1 MEKEREKVFNEN
13 DETSSKSQ
21 ELVQNYKDNEES
33 LGTNGNHRIDTV
45 NSNVQNDADNVKQK
59 KQKRTK
65 TGCFGCRLRRKKCD
79 ELHPICSGCKSSK
92 TECIWPQSGKAV
104 LTKHMRDELKK
115 HTIKKRVS
123 KKEYAR
129 ENQIQPKLEKR
140 DFKRKPKTVPG
151 TTILAGEKVPMQF
164 ESSIQMNEKANMS
177 RQIEG
182 NGNASAPGMAINSSK
197 SKFDPELDIGKQQ
210 MAFINYTTTAN
221 KKKCLVKKKASQ
233 GKKSGKH
240 QNATLRANTENDN
253 MDETL
258 ENTANSVQNMS
269 VSNNDFANYLFNPTN
284 INESSN
290 FLDKMLDLDI
300 QNGFLMTTFLN
311 NNTDIPM
318 DFLSAPG
325 SFGNGLPTNDISFSL
340 SGNEMSLPRQ
350 QKQQQ
355 QLQEVNNAEYA
366 GHTGNDV
373 VLNTN
378 TDLNDVGYSNATDST
393 NTTNDLPQPQ
403 VPLDKYPRVPSLSN
417 YVTNSFIN
425 GVPMH
430 TQLQR
435 SSAPYVPCNPSSERT
450 MVLEHTDSATGKQSA
465 TETTTTNSGSSS
477 SGSGDDDDVIGLDE
491 EQSEKLYGQ
500 LLDRFENWQP
510 TGPVLLRH
518 KHSNNKQELLL
529 YYTFFNYFLPK
540 VGPQKTLPELSTMQT
555 FPNVEQNSIV
565 NNVFMC
571 CGATFLAWVQPQKY
585 TVIAE
590 TLYEESKKN
599 LKELQ
604 LTRYDQSS
612 GGDGTDFCARGD
624 HDGESSSSSSNN
636 GDNSSGNNST
646 GDGKHSKR
654 IYIRGDE
661 DWLIACFQLL
671 VLRDK
676 LYNGQGVVDRCIEN
690 LSHSF
695 SIIKKRYLLDD
706 SLSTTQVMPTTPVD
720 RMLLESFLYNYTVS
734 VSVAKKL
741 DDGKLPNP
749 FSPVIT
755 KLVSMLK
762 LPLFENCE
770 VEWLNNPVL
779 GPSVDVFIMLA
790 KVSFLGRLHLPLEK
804 NSIWDIRAS
813 ELLQQCLYYSPP
825 NLPDKIKADRG
836 KYSVY
841 RPGLLCGSI
850 VSKSCYLLLYKII
863 NYGEMDDK
871 EILFNPDIQS
881 VVKYAIEALVD
892 IAKDDNLL
900 CILQWALLILGAFTV
915 EKRDQLI
922 IREYTR
928 SIGATIHSHSGS
940 KIKDHLEAMWASHDL
955 GLLFDR
961 EKLSQLVI

>member
-1 MEKEREKVFNEN
+1 MSNTATIHGLEQPLTPLEQYPKTPSLSTYTANSFMSGMPMHKQLER
-13 DETSSKSQ
+13 
-21 ELVQNYKDNEES
+21 
-33 LGTNGNHRIDTV
+33 
-45 NSNVQNDADNVKQK
+45 
-59 KQKRTK
+59 
-65 TGCFGCRLRRKKCD
+65 
-79 ELHPICSGCKSSK
+79 SSK
-92 TECIWPQSGKAV
+92 TYIPLNPTSDPPPVLEHASSSNGK
-104 LTKHMRDELKK
+104 
-115 HTIKKRVS
+115 
-123 KKEYAR
+123 
-129 ENQIQPKLEKR
+129 
-140 DFKRKPKTVPG
+140 
-151 TTILAGEKVPMQF
+151 
-164 ESSIQMNEKANMS
+164 
-177 RQIEG
+177 
-182 NGNASAPGMAINSSK
+182 
-197 SKFDPELDIGKQQ
+197 
-210 MAFINYTTTAN
+210 
-221 KKKCLVKKKASQ
+221 
-233 GKKSGKH
+233 
-240 QNATLRANTENDN
+240 QNATGTSS
-253 MDETL
+253 TKS
-258 ENTANSVQNMS
+258 NSAS
-269 VSNNDFANYLFNPTN
+269 TN
-284 INESSN
+284 V
-290 FLDKMLDLDI
+290 
-300 QNGFLMTTFLN
+300 
-311 NNTDIPM
+311 
-318 DFLSAPG
+318 
-325 SFGNGLPTNDISFSL
+325 
-340 SGNEMSLPRQ
+340 SGN
-350 QKQQQ
+350 
-355 QLQEVNNAEYA
+355 
-366 GHTGNDV
+366 
-373 VLNTN
+373 
-378 TDLNDVGYSNATDST
+378 
-393 NTTNDLPQPQ
+393 
-403 VPLDKYPRVPSLSN
+403 
-417 YVTNSFIN
+417 
-425 GVPMH
+425 
-430 TQLQR
+430 
-435 SSAPYVPCNPSSERT
+435 SS
-450 MVLEHTDSATGKQSA
+450 
-465 TETTTTNSGSSS
+465 
-477 SGSGDDDDVIGLDE
+477 SGDDDDVIGLDE

-500 LLDRFENWQP
+500 LLDKFENWQP

-518 KHSNNKQELLL
+518 QHSNNKQELLL

-585 TVIAE
+585 AAIAE

-604 LTRYDQSS
+604 LTMSDTSSEDDGTDLSAGDDNDVEINGGGSS
-612 GGDGTDFCARGD
+612 GGR
-624 HDGESSSSSSNN
+624 SSSDGSSS
-636 GDNSSGNNST
+636 GDNSSSNSST
-646 GDGKHSKR
+646 GDGKRGKKK
-654 IYIRGDE
+654 YVRGDE

-706 SLSTTQVMPTTPVD
+706 SLSATQVLPTTPVD

-734 VSVAKKL
+734 VSVSKRF
-741 DDGKLPNP
+741 DDGKLPSP

-790 KVSFLGRLHLPLEK
+790 KVSFLGRLPLPLEK

-836 KYSVY
+836 KYSIY

-863 NYGEMDDK
+863 NYGEMSDK

-915 EKRDQLI
+915 EKQDQLI

-940 KIKDHLEAMWASHDL
+940 KIKDLLEAMWAKHDL